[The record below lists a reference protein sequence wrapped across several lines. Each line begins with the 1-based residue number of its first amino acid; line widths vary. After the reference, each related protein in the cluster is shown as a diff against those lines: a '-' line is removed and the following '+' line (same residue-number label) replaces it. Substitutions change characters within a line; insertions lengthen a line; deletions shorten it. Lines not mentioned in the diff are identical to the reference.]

1 MMTSAAR
8 PIRTAEDLRGR
19 RALVLGFARSGIA
32 ATRFL
37 LDAGADVTIYD
48 RRTGDDLADA
58 VAELEGRPVRFALAV
73 DQAQAEALVA
83 SADLL
88 VASPSISP
96 RFPTTDPWLRQALAA
111 AEARGAELISEVEL
125 FLRLTQARILA
136 VTGTKG
142 KTTTATLLAAMLE
155 AGGQSHVLGGNIGQ
169 PLIERARELS
179 PEDWAVVELSELQL
193 PTITHGADLA
203 VYTNILADHI
213 DRHGS
218 VEAYQAVKWR
228 LAELTSEG
236 GGRVVLNAD
245 DPVSATLGRQ
255 LGSESVAWYASQPRT
270 GATERAEAA
279 AAVAGDWVT
288 LHGQRLLPTTDL
300 PLPGAHMRADILAA
314 ALGAS
319 LAGRTD
325 RGRAGQGPRVRG
337 LRGGD
342 RRPLPCGGLHR
353 RDRSRAGAAGR
364 RPHPGPSWR
373 GHGRGRARGC
383 QRRAARRRGAPLSGG
398 GELRHVHRL
407 RRPWRRLPCGG
418 CCSSAFAAEA
428 ALMSAEAIAVAA
440 SRRRERSGVQRE
452 RHQPNYVLLVAVI
465 ALVALG
471 VVMVYSASSV
481 RAYFASD
488 DASTYGVQ
496 QLIWAAL
503 GLTVM
508 FAASRLDFR
517 WLRFGAIYVP
527 GIGGFQPAELA
538 KLAVVLYLAHWLDR
552 RGRAASSFWNGFIPF
567 VLLVAPGFLLI
578 AIEPDLGTAGVFFAA
593 ALAVFF
599 MAGANLLHLSA
610 IAAAGVAAASAMI
623 MATPYQINRVQE
635 FLNPESDPLGKGY
648 NALQG
653 LMALALGGVTGLGLG
668 ASRQKYL
675 YLPAPSTDFIFAIIG
690 EEWGLIGSLAVIALF
705 LLIAYQGYK
714 IAIHAPD
721 TFSGLLACGI
731 TTWLVV
737 QAFIN
742 MAVVTALAP
751 VTGIPLPFIS
761 YGGSS
766 LTINLVAVGILLSI
780 SRETTQSGSLLDAVF
795 GIGRRDRRAHLPR
808 AGRRAGL
815 ARRTARP

>member
-1 MMTSAAR
+1 
-8 PIRTAEDLRGR
+8 
-19 RALVLGFARSGIA
+19 VA
-32 ATRFL
+32 AT
-37 LDAGADVTIYD
+37 
-48 RRTGDDLADA
+48 
-58 VAELEGRPVRFALAV
+58 
-73 DQAQAEALVA
+73 
-83 SADLL
+83 
-88 VASPSISP
+88 
-96 RFPTTDPWLRQALAA
+96 
-111 AEARGAELISEVEL
+111 
-125 FLRLTQARILA
+125 
-136 VTGTKG
+136 
-142 KTTTATLLAAMLE
+142 
-155 AGGQSHVLGGNIGQ
+155 
-169 PLIERARELS
+169 
-179 PEDWAVVELSELQL
+179 
-193 PTITHGADLA
+193 
-203 VYTNILADHI
+203 
-213 DRHGS
+213 
-218 VEAYQAVKWR
+218 
-228 LAELTSEG
+228 
-236 GGRVVLNAD
+236 
-245 DPVSATLGRQ
+245 
-255 LGSESVAWYASQPRT
+255 
-270 GATERAEAA
+270 
-279 AAVAGDWVT
+279 
-288 LHGQRLLPTTDL
+288 
-300 PLPGAHMRADILAA
+300 
-314 ALGAS
+314 
-319 LAGRTD
+319 
-325 RGRAGQGPRVRG
+325 
-337 LRGGD
+337 
-342 RRPLPCGGLHR
+342 
-353 RDRSRAGAAGR
+353 
-364 RPHPGPSWR
+364 
-373 GHGRGRARGC
+373 
-383 QRRAARRRGAPLSGG
+383 
-398 GELRHVHRL
+398 
-407 RRPWRRLPCGG
+407 
-418 CCSSAFAAEA
+418 
-428 ALMSAEAIAVAA
+428 
-440 SRRRERSGVQRE
+440 RRRERSGVQRE

-517 WLRFGAIYVP
+517 WLRFGAIPAYLISMALLVAVLVPDIGTSVAGSRRWIYVP

-623 MATPYQINRVQE
+623 MSTPYQWIRLQE

-690 EEWGLIGSLAVIALF
+690 EEWGLIGSLGVIALF

-780 SRETTQSGSLLDAVF
+780 SRETTQTGSLLDAVF